1 MRIPDEK
8 RKFEIGDLVS
18 LIGETEHHNSG
29 DIGEVVSII
38 ATSNYY
44 EARPIA
50 SYTTWTYVVKL
61 PHEKV
66 YLKADKLSCA
76 LKNGQNS
83 TNIEYVPEI

>member
-8 RKFEIGDLVS
+8 RMFEIGDSVVLVE
-18 LIGETEHHNSG
+18 GTKEHNPG
-29 DIGEVVSII
+29 DLGEVVSII
-38 ATSNYY
+38 GTSNYY

-50 SYTTWTYVVKL
+50 SYMTWTYVVKL

-66 YLKADKLSCA
+66 YLSADKLSSA